1 METRFSGIDFI
12 PNKNITLNDEQQ
24 KELAFISRHD
34 KNGNVNGFD
43 ITSSTTCKVSKILS
57 ELDQSNKEVVIL
69 KGSVDAILILVQ
81 NASVAEG
88 VLTFSLLRAEK

>member
-34 KNGNVNGFD
+34 KNGDGNVNGFD

-57 ELDQSNKEVVIL
+57 ELD
-69 KGSVDAILILVQ
+69 
-81 NASVAEG
+81 
-88 VLTFSLLRAEK
+88 